1 MTKSNAGEG
10 RKKLIFISGGT
21 GFIGS
26 HIAAELI
33 REGHRI
39 IGLARPKRGLCALER
54 LKASILAVDPAL
66 NLHQGNLLAVHG
78 ALDGQEDDWVEQIRS
93 HTGEEVDEVWHLAA
107 IFKIRKQTQGEVQA
121 VNVQGVRRILELVRR
136 VNSGEMPRYFH
147 VSTAYSQGRVQQ
159 REVAEEILESRS
171 DFRSLYDWSKNEGE
185 RAVRDYQKLHGLD
198 ATIMRPS
205 IVVGSPKSQVVND
218 AAYYAVLETFY
229 SVAKRAEVT
238 MGDDFNGNIGVR
250 FWCETDSALNIVPID
265 FVVRG
270 MLLLSRRPNLVAK
283 NLKIFNVVNEN
294 APTIEFIRDIMCE
307 SLGVTGIETVPKEA
321 FDGEPMTP
329 LEKLVERRIAFQAP
343 YARERTQFSV
353 RNLRRELGPDLLA
366 PPVIDVDFL
375 RHINEVFIR
384 SLEQR
389 LFQSKGE

>member
-1 MTKSNAGEG
+1 MTGSNAGEG
-10 RKKLIFISGGT
+10 RKKLIFISGAT

-39 IGLARPKRGLCALER
+39 IGLARPKGGLSPLER
-54 LKASILAVDPAL
+54 LTRSILAVDPTLEL
-66 NLHQGNLLAVHG
+66 NPGNLLAVRG
-78 ALDGQEDDWVEQIRS
+78 ALDGEEDDWVGEIRS
-93 HTGEEVDEVWHLAA
+93 RTGEEVDEVWHLAA

-136 VNSGEMPRYFH
+136 VNSGAAPRYFH
-147 VSTAYSQGRVQQ
+147 VSTAYSQGRLQQ
-159 REVAEEILESRS
+159 REVAEEIMENRG

-185 RAVRDYQKLHGLD
+185 RTVRDYQERHGLD

-229 SVAKRAEVT
+229 SVAKRAEVA
-238 MGDDFNGNIGVR
+238 MGDDFKGDIGVR
-250 FWCETDSALNIVPID
+250 FWCEPDAALNIVPID

-270 MLLLSRRPNLVAK
+270 MLLLSRRRNLVGK
-283 NLKIFNVVNEN
+283 SLKIFNLVNEN
-294 APTIEFIRDIMCE
+294 APTINFIRDIMCE
-307 SLGVTGIETVPKEA
+307 SLGVTGIETVSKDA
-321 FDGEPMTP
+321 FDEEPMTP
-329 LEKLVERRIAFQAP
+329 LEKLMERRIAFQAP

-353 RNLRRELGPDLLA
+353 TNLRRELGPDVLA
-366 PPVIDVDFL
+366 PPVIDVHFL

-384 SLEQR
+384 SHEQR